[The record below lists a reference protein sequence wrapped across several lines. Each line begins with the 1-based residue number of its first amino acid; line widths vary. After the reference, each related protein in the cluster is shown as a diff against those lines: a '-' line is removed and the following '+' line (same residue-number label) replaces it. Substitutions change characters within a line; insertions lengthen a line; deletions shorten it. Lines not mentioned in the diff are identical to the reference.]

1 MESES
6 FSERLL
12 RIILRLTAALML
24 LALVAVFMPK
34 PWMAAAHEWLGLGVF
49 PDAPIAEYL
58 ARSTSALY
66 ALVGGAMLIAASD
79 VRRYARMITYLALA
93 MAAVSVAIF
102 VTCFSD
108 LPLWWLL
115 GDLVTAGGFAAI
127 VLVLQHMA
135 RKSRIPEGGPASR

>member
-12 RIILRLTAALML
+12 RIILRLTAATML
-24 LALVAVFMPK
+24 LAVAAVFMPK
-34 PWMAAAHEWLGLGVF
+34 PWMAAAHEWLGLGTF
-49 PDAPIAEYL
+49 PQQPITEWL

-79 VRRYARMITYLALA
+79 VRRYARLITYLALA
-93 MAAVSVAIF
+93 TAGASAAMVI
-102 VTCFSD
+102 TCLGD
-108 LPLWWLL
+108 MPPWWLL
-115 GDLVTAGGFAAI
+115 ADLFSAGGFAI
-127 VLVLQHMA
+127 VVLVLQYMA